1 MISYPISSPYLVNTK
16 LEILGITIPVQIAWY
31 GVLFALG
38 ILLSCCYCQ
47 RKINNTTWINKEQF
61 DQLALKAM
69 LGAVIGGKLGYTI
82 LYTGLFQPEQFI
94 NSLFSRQG
102 MSFHGGLLG
111 CILSMYI
118 FSQQHKLSFITVTD
132 WIAPS
137 IPWALMLGRVGNF
150 INAELWGR
158 ASDLPWA
165 IIFPNAGGIPR
176 HPSQIYE
183 MLLEGILLGI
193 ICHYISKRYTKAG
206 INSGV
211 FLIGY
216 GCFRIIAEF
225 FREPD
230 GFIGLLFGIN
240 LSFGQIL
247 CLPMIIL
254 GLTLIK
260 KATAYQVAPE
270 ST

>member
-1 MISYPISSPYLVNTK
+1 MILYPITSPYLVNTK
-16 LEILGITIPVQIAWY
+16 LDVLGFSIPIQIAWY

-38 ILLSCCYCQ
+38 ILLSCSYCQ
-47 RKINNTTWINKEQF
+47 RKINTTTWINKAQF

-69 LGAVIGGKLGYTI
+69 LGAVIGGKLGYAI

-111 CILSMYI
+111 CILGMYI
-118 FSQQHKLSFITVTD
+118 FARQQKLSFITVTD

-158 ASDLPWA
+158 ASNLPWA
-165 IIFPNAGGIPR
+165 VVFPNAGGIAR

-193 ICHYISKRYTKAG
+193 ICHCVSKQYPKAG
-206 INSGV
+206 VNSGV

-230 GFIGLLFGIN
+230 SFIGLLFGIN

-247 CLPMIIL
+247 CLPMIVL
-254 GLTLIK
+254 GLILIK
-260 KATAYQVAPE
+260 KSANCKVNTL
-270 ST
+270 T